1 MAYEPF
7 SESTNKIKRNLL
19 AVSFVGVLY
28 GLDKILPADDAGPLV
43 GYKIVPDFV
52 PYAITMVMLYLIVS
66 LIIHIADDWWN
77 TSGGPFFENQRKLK
91 EAKILDLIDKIA
103 VDLRGRMDFFKDV
116 FPPDSDICEKTAHSF
131 VHELIGAKKTPDKL
145 LRAASSQLASAK
157 MSPIKGALDKIY
169 EEFMRNQ
176 MPSLVQGYVAM
187 TELTLEAVEIRGT
200 TYGKFKKARFWF
212 EALLPM
218 IVSVAAIVLLWNGQ
232 AESPSES
239 PQEVSVETDVQSG
252 AAEEEDS
259 GN

>member
-28 GLDKILPADDAGPLV
+28 GLGKILPTEDAGPLL

-52 PYAITMVMLYLIVS
+52 PYAITMAVFYLIVS
-66 LIIHIADDWWN
+66 LMIHLADDWWN

-91 EAKILDLIDKIA
+91 EAKTLGLIDTIA
-103 VDLRGRMDFFKDV
+103 GDLRERMDFFEDV
-116 FPPDSDICEKTAHSF
+116 FPPDSDICERVAHSF

-145 LRAASSQLASAK
+145 LREVLSQLASAK
-157 MSPIKGALDKIY
+157 MSPIKGALGKIF
-169 EEFMRNQ
+169 EEFMKNQ
-176 MPSLVQGYVAM
+176 MPSLVKGYVAM
-187 TELTLEAVEIRGT
+187 TELTLETVKIRGA

-218 IVSVAAIVLLWNGQ
+218 IVGVAAIILLWTGQ
-232 AESPSES
+232 AESSPEL
-239 PQEVSVETDVQSG
+239 PQEESVETDLESRT
-252 AAEEEDS
+252 AEEEDS